1 MDVNAKSISVTR
13 AAEKL
18 KRSVSGG
25 TGGHTAEEILQAALD
40 FKERIA
46 PKIEEANVLK
56 QELEEYRAM
65 FTTALRGAK
74 KDAEKE
80 RDNAIRERDQALAW
94 AEVSVKELSGTRTEL
109 SLQADSKTALE
120 MYNSDLVAEN
130 ISLKGKHDAL
140 TEELKN
146 ANTNIG
152 KYRSNIIHL
161 KERLRRQDDK
171 ISDLNERTSLLQ
183 EQTQKINENE
193 PDEEGPTGGIQVS
206 QPRKRPRL
214 QAEAGFTL
222 TDLAF
227 DDDSLFF
234 EGLPK
239 SLLSKELPPGNN
251 LKKKAKPG
259 NSQPLQNLNCVAL
272 GPKRTIRIPKH

>member
-1 MDVNAKSISVTR
+1 MCRKEIEGDDVHPIFLAPVVPKSLVAGLGQMDVNAKSISVTR

-25 TGGHTAEEILQAALD
+25 TGGHTAVSISIYRDSIWLITSAPPQEEILQAALD

-65 FTTALRGAK
+65 FTTALRDAK

-161 KERLRRQDDK
+161 K
-171 ISDLNERTSLLQ
+171 
-183 EQTQKINENE
+183 
-193 PDEEGPTGGIQVS
+193 VF
-206 QPRKRPRL
+206 PRDSRVQL
-214 QAEAGFTL
+214 SL
-222 TDLAF
+222 TDIG
-227 DDDSLFF
+227 DRSDS
-234 EGLPK
+234 EGRMTRFP
-239 SLLSKELPPGNN
+239 
-251 LKKKAKPG
+251 
-259 NSQPLQNLNCVAL
+259 
-272 GPKRTIRIPKH
+272 T